1 MSCSFRK
8 FRRAIFSLRKNFCRD
23 CSCFPKRRERV
34 PLEILENFEKR
45 CASIFQYVQKISFT
59 IFNFEFLAPLM
70 SFWSRTVFRMTPRPF
85 GLDLS
90 DLSLKMVF
98 LEEESGRDTI
108 VSYGSVNLPLE
119 TVSDGKILKQEAVV
133 SGVHTLFATAGPK
146 SVRSRQVF
154 CSLPETKAF
163 LRILSLPTMSPEE
176 MGEAIKWEIEA
187 NIPLSLDQVY
197 YDYHPLGRNIT
208 RESGKVSVLVVAVS
222 RSVVDQ
228 FVATLEAAGLEVVG
242 FETESIAQARIL
254 LPEEESDATT
264 LIIDLGDRRTSF
276 LIALGNIPVFT
287 SSIPLS
293 SQMITDAISK
303 GMRIPFE
310 EAERL
315 KISEGIGSPV
325 KGDPLFRMVEP
336 VLESLSVEMERS
348 VEFYLNTLRY
358 SAAVDRVILCGG
370 GSNMRGLL
378 PYLARKLGKPV
389 EFGNPWVNLRM
400 GNSLPLINKKQSV
413 QYSTALGLAL
423 RGMSNYENPA

>member
-1 MSCSFRK
+1 
-8 FRRAIFSLRKNFCRD
+8 
-23 CSCFPKRRERV
+23 
-34 PLEILENFEKR
+34 
-45 CASIFQYVQKISFT
+45 
-59 IFNFEFLAPLM
+59 
-70 SFWSRTVFRMTPRPF
+70 MTPRPF

-133 SGVHTLFATAGPK
+133 SGVHTLLATAGPK